1 MFVTGASKALALE
14 QKVAPTATVI
24 EGVVEAVDPALVVPI
39 DTFNAVVTTV
49 VSVEQIATAVG
60 AGTGTGA
67 QKLTAAI
74 PQVEAAILANPL
86 FAGKTAADLTLFNTA
101 VSGLTSAVADLLSAF
116 PATTTPATT
125 TAVAAA

>member
-14 QKVAPTATVI
+14 QKVAPTAQ
-24 EGVVEAVDPALVVPI
+24 VVESVAETVDPALVAPI

-49 VSVEQIATAVG
+49 VTVEQISTAVG

-86 FAGKTAADLTLFNTA
+86 FAGKTPADLTLFNTA
-101 VSGLTSAVADLLSAF
+101 ISGLTSAVADLLSAF
-116 PATTTPATT
+116 PATTTATT
-125 TAVAAA
+125 TTVAAA